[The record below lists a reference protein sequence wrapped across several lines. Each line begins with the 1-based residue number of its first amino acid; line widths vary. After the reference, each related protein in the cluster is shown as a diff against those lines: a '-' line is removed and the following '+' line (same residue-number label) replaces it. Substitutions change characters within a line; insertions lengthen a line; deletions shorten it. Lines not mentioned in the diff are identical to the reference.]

1 MSAYREQ
8 MRVEWAD
15 TDASGRI
22 HHTAPLR
29 WAEVAEHHF
38 MRSQGVTD
46 MGGFPRRRIEVEFF
60 QPLFSGDLF
69 ELRFD
74 VEELGRTSLT
84 YAWSGVVDGAGTA
97 FAGRSVI
104 VHIDAGRAAP
114 LPSKLRTTLE
124 AVSTTA
130 PERPVRVSP

>member
-22 HHTAPLR
+22 HHTAALR

-38 MRSQGVTD
+38 MRSLGITD
-46 MGGFPRRRIEVEFF
+46 MGGFARRRIEVEFF
-60 QPLFSGDLF
+60 QPLHAGDLF

-84 YAWSGVVDGAGTA
+84 YAWAGVADGTA

-104 VHIDAGRAAP
+104 VHIDADRAAP
-114 LPSKLRTTLE
+114 LPPKLRTTLE
-124 AVSTTA
+124 GVATTA
-130 PERPVRVSP
+130 PEQPERVSR